1 MSCIHNP
8 TLKQLCSEIRNVLAD
23 MLVHQSVHVAGSSSR
38 SLLVHRRHGGSP
50 RASPVIDL
58 NEACEPVQNCDKPH
72 FTCCNSSQVCQLS
85 QPVSLISGLW
95 GDGNRRAPW
104 LQGPSRLQQVKEVSD
119 GRWCCCRP
127 KPGENACVLGCLE
140 PSRAIWEEEDLMAA
154 SVGPESIGIS
164 FCAPFFC
171 DILCVLA
178 MCGSVFA

>member
-8 TLKQLCSEIRNVLAD
+8 TLKKLCSKIRNVLAD

-119 GRWCCCRP
+119 GRWRCCRA
-127 KPGENACVLGCLE
+127 KPGGNACVLGCPE
-140 PSRAIWEEEDLMAA
+140 PSRAIWEEEDLMAG
-154 SVGPESIGIS
+154 SVGPESIGKWQ
-164 FCAPFFC
+164 C
-171 DILCVLA
+171 LA
-178 MCGSVFA
+178 LVQ